1 MAASTSAAVAARSS
15 GTFPAVLL
23 AISSQKPWIIVQ
35 RTGPLIFC
43 CAGHGN
49 RHAKFIFSCRWG
61 SPAEPLSVERPA
73 FRGGG
78 FS

>member
-49 RHAKFIFSCRWG
+49 RHAKF
-61 SPAEPLSVERPA
+61 LY
-73 FRGGG
+73 FRVDGVLLR
-78 FS
+78 SLYQ